1 MQRRAIIGG
10 MNEGRTVFAQ
20 LLDLLPR
27 RAFERAVTR
36 HRVGG
41 GRRRALTL
49 SVMDQLLCMVFAQ
62 LTGRASLRETVT
74 CLRAIGA
81 RRYHLGIRHTPARST
96 LADANERRDHRMFA
110 DTAMSMIASARRAL
124 PVDPDLR
131 RLKIKAA
138 FALDSTT
145 IDLCLALFPWARFKR
160 TKGAIK
166 AHVLLDLFVG
176 IPVFMRVSNAKVSD
190 VSTLD
195 QLVFLAG
202 AFYVLDRGYVDFA
215 RLFRIHQAG
224 AFFVIRPKRKMSYRV
239 IRRQRVDRGDAAG
252 GVVRD
257 RTIRLRGQHRTA
269 IRRWPLRIVRYVDLR
284 SGKRFTFL
292 SNHLELPAQQIAL
305 LYRKRW
311 QIELLFKWMK
321 QHLHI
326 KSFYGTTPNA
336 VKTQL
341 WIAVIVLLLIHR
353 LKHRLNLMQTHNE
366 IAQILSVTLCE
377 KTPINQAFFD
387 DQEQIAQCPDH
398 NQLLL
403 FAL

>member
-1 MQRRAIIGG
+1 
-10 MNEGRTVFAQ
+10 MNPGRTVFAQ

-27 RAFERAVTR
+27 RAFELAVAR
-36 HRVGG
+36 HRPG
-41 GRRRALTL
+41 GRPLSL
-49 SVMDQLLCMVFAQ
+49 SVMDQLLCMAFAQ
-62 LTGRASLRETVT
+62 LTGRSSLRETVT
-74 CLRAIGA
+74 CLRAIGP

-96 LADANERRDHRMFA
+96 LAEANERRDYRIFA
-110 DTAMSMIASARRAL
+110 DTAMSMIAAARREL

-131 RLKIKAA
+131 RLKVKAA

-166 AHVLLDLFVG
+166 LHVLMDLFVG
-176 IPVFMRVSNAKVSD
+176 IPVFMRVSAAKASD
-190 VSTLD
+190 ISTLD
-195 QLVFLAG
+195 RLAFLAG
-202 AFYVLDRGYVDFA
+202 AFYVFDRGYVDFA

-224 AFFVIRPKRKMSYRV
+224 AFFVTRPKRKMSYRV
-239 IRRQRVDRGDAAG
+239 VKRLPADPEA

-257 RTIRLRGQHRTA
+257 RIIRLRGRHPKA
-269 IRRWPLRIVRYVDLR
+269 VRRWPLRLVQYVDPT
-284 SGKRFTFL
+284 SGRRLKFICNELQL
-292 SNHLELPAQQIAL
+292 SARQVAL

-326 KSFYGTTPNA
+326 KAFFGTTPNA
-336 VKTQL
+336 VKSQL

-353 LKHRLNLMQTHNE
+353 LKHRLGLKQTPNE

-387 DQEQIAQCPDH
+387 DHPPIPDSPDP

-403 FAL
+403 FNL

>member
-1 MQRRAIIGG
+1 
-10 MNEGRTVFAQ
+10 MNQGRTVFAQ
-20 LLDLLPR
+20 LLDFLPR
-27 RAFERAVTR
+27 RAFELAVAR
-36 HRVGG
+36 HRLG
-41 GRRRALTL
+41 GRPLIL
-49 SVMDQLLCMVFAQ
+49 SVTDQLLAMVFAQ

-74 CLRAIGA
+74 CLRAIGS
-81 RRYHLGIRHTPARST
+81 RRYHLGIRHSPARST
-96 LADANERRDHRMFA
+96 LAEANERRDHHIFS
-110 DTAMSMIASARRAL
+110 DTAMSMIAAARQEL

-176 IPVFMRVSNAKVSD
+176 IPVFMRVSNAKTSD
-190 VSTLD
+190 ISTLD
-195 QLVFLAG
+195 QLVFLPG
-202 AFYVLDRGYVDFA
+202 AFYILDRGYVDFA

-224 AFFVIRPKRKMSYRV
+224 AFFVTRPKRKMSFRV
-239 IRRQRVDRGDAAG
+239 AKRLPADSNV
-252 GVVRD
+252 GVARD
-257 RTIRLRGQHRTA
+257 RIIKLRGRHHKA
-269 IRRWPLRIVRYVDLR
+269 ICRWPLRLVRYIDPAT
-284 SGKRFTFL
+284 GKRFTFL
-292 SNHLELPAQQIAL
+292 SNHLQLPAEQIAL

-321 QHLHI
+321 QHLHV
-326 KSFYGTTPNA
+326 KSFFGTTPNA
-336 VKTQL
+336 VKSQL

-353 LKHRLNLMQTHNE
+353 LKHRLNLKQTPNE

-377 KTPINQAFFD
+377 KTLINEAFFD
-387 DQEQIAQCPDH
+387 DHDQIAMLPDP

-403 FAL
+403 FNL

>member
-1 MQRRAIIGG
+1 
-10 MNEGRTVFAQ
+10 MNQGRTVFAQ

-27 RAFERAVTR
+27 RAFELAVAR

-41 GRRRALTL
+41 RPLAL

-62 LTGRASLRETVT
+62 LTGRSSLRETVT
-74 CLRAIGA
+74 CLRAIGS

-96 LADANERRDHRMFA
+96 LAEANERRDHRIFA
-110 DTAMSMIASARRAL
+110 DTAMSMIAAARREL

-166 AHVLLDLFVG
+166 AHVLLDLMAG
-176 IPVFMRVSNAKVSD
+176 IPVFMRVSTAKASD
-190 VSTLD
+190 ISTLD
-195 QLVFLAG
+195 QLAFLAG
-202 AFYVLDRGYVDFA
+202 GFYVFDRGYVDFA
-215 RLFRIHQAG
+215 RLFHIHQAG
-224 AFFVIRPKRKMSYRV
+224 AFFVTRPKRRMSYRV
-239 IRRQRVDRGDAAG
+239 IKRLPADLEA

-257 RTIRLRGQHRTA
+257 QIIRLCGKHRKA
-269 IRRWPLRIVRYVDLR
+269 IRRWPLRQVRYIDPT
-284 SGKRFTFL
+284 SGRRLKFL
-292 SNHLELPAQQIAL
+292 CNELQLPARQITL

-326 KSFYGTTPNA
+326 KAFFGTTSNA
-336 VKTQL
+336 VKSQL

-353 LKHRLNLMQTHNE
+353 LKHRLALTHTPNE
-366 IAQILSVTLCE
+366 IVQILSVTLCE
-377 KTPINQAFFD
+377 KTPLNQAFFQD
-387 DQEQIAQCPDH
+387 YQQIADSQDQ

-403 FAL
+403 FEL